1 MKPATLAFGFLC
13 AFLGVLFF
21 HQATIGF
28 YHGMGWVPNPPFRQ
42 APIPPLGVP
51 QLWNACFW
59 GGMWGIL
66 FAILE
71 PKRPASMPLWLF
83 AVLFCLALPLVV
95 GAWMIVPLIKGNPL
109 FANGNTT
116 AMIRSVGIYAVWGLG
131 LALFWRGLPALFR
144 KG

>member
-1 MKPATLAFGFLC
+1 MKPSTLAFGFLC
-13 AFLGVLFF
+13 AFLGVFFF
-21 HQATIGF
+21 HQAVIGF
-28 YHGMGWVPNPPFRQ
+28 YHGMGWGPNPPFRQ
-42 APIPPLGVP
+42 NPIAPFGVP
-51 QLWNACFW
+51 QIWNACFW

-83 AVLFCLALPLVV
+83 AVVFCLVLPLVL
-95 GAWMIVPLIKGNPL
+95 GAWILVPLIKGTPM

-116 AMIRSVGIYAVWGLG
+116 AMLRSLGIYSVWGLG

-144 KG
+144 RG